1 MPLCRHL
8 VAIVTLPRP
17 ESDPRAD
24 SVGFVVDKVTLVLD
38 LTL

>member
-1 MPLCRHL
+1 MPLCRRL
-8 VAIVTLPRP
+8 VAMLALPRP

-24 SVGFVVDKVTLVLD
+24 TVGYVVDKVTLVLD